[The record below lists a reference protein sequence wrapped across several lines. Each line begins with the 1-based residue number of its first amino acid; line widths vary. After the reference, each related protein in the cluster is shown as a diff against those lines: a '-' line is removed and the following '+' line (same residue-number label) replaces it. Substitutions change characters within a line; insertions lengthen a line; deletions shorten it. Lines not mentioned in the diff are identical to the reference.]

1 MPCRLRNAS
10 ERAKRTLSSAT
21 GTTLELDC
29 LFEGIDFSSS
39 ISRVRFE
46 ELAFDLLDQCTEH
59 VQKCLSDA
67 KLRKSQVDEV
77 VLVGGS
83 TRIPKVQQLLKS
95 FFDGKEL
102 NRSIHPDE
110 AIAQGA
116 AIQAAK
122 LTGNGGSK
130 VQDLV
135 LVDVTPLSL
144 GLSNGHEHVMSVV
157 VPRNTPIPCEKQ
169 HVYFT
174 MTDNQEAITFD
185 V

>member
-10 ERAKRTLSSAT
+10 ERAKRILSSAT
-21 GTTLELDC
+21 STANELDG
-29 LFEGIDFSSS
+29 LFEGMDFSSS
-39 ISRVRFE
+39 ISRVKFD
-46 ELAFDLLDQCTEH
+46 ELAFDLFDQCTEH
-59 VQKCLSDA
+59 VQKCLDDA
-67 KLRKSQVDEV
+67 KLSKSQVDEV

-83 TRIPKVQQLLKS
+83 TRIPKVQQLLQD

-110 AIAQGA
+110 AVAHGA

-144 GLSNGHEHVMSVV
+144 GLMSGFEEVMSIV
-157 VPRNTPIPCEKQ
+157 VPRNTPIPTAKEKIMV
-169 HVYFT
+169 HLR
-174 MTDNQEAITFD
+174 
-185 V
+185 